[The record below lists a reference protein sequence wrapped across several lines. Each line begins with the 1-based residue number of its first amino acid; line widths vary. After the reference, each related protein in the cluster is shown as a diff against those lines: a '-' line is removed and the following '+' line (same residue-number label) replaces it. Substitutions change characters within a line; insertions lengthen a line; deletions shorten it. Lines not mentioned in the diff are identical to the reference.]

1 MNLEISIE
9 SIFQLGDIMYTFYPK
24 SLYHCLA
31 LRKRRTNKL
40 QKIQDIA
47 VYEKHSFRRSLSLP
61 WKQGKKEA
69 KRRQGKSNIV
79 VHIGCR
85 FLSD

>member
-47 VYEKHSFRRSLSLP
+47 VYE
-61 WKQGKKEA
+61 
-69 KRRQGKSNIV
+69 
-79 VHIGCR
+79 
-85 FLSD
+85 